1 MRKKVLD
8 IEKLENIQKIY
19 SLQKPIVCMTVNEQ
33 FEVIQVSQINFFLFN
48 SATIRRAHKHLA
60 DHTTIM
66 Y

>member
-1 MRKKVLD
+1 MRKRVLD

-19 SLQKPIVCMTVNEQ
+19 SLPKPIVYMTVNEQ

-48 SATIRRAHKHLA
+48 SAIIRRAYKHLT